1 MNELPLI
8 GNIPDTSL
16 PAILT
21 HLNRSRKSGT
31 LIIKTPVF
39 TKKVFLVKGDA
50 VFASST
56 FEDDRLGEMLL
67 KAGKI
72 TMEQYDR
79 SVDLLKRT
87 GKRQGAILVELGY
100 ISPKDLFWGVKYQVK
115 EIIYTLFLIEKAQYE
130 FIEGEIPSQ
139 EVITLKMSM
148 GNLVYEGVKRVDNW
162 TRIRNEMP
170 ATDTVLRLS
179 SDPATIYQDVE
190 LSQQDRR
197 MLSMVDGKKSVKELI
212 DSAWIGS
219 FEAMKTLYV
228 LWSIGVLEEKKREP
242 EAEKTLDSLENIDLG
257 DILNPVS
264 EDEQTFI
271 RKVDEMY
278 MRLDY
283 QSPHDLLGVD
293 EDADEETLKRHF
305 YRLTREFHPDRHFGA
320 ADPSLKD
327 KLDAV
332 FNAINQAYASMAESL
347 GKRSKSGLFR
357 PAAERKTSH
366 AYFPERGQIFK
377 QGIDEF
383 KKGNFQRAADLFSS
397 NVDSEPGNAKYW
409 SYLSL
414 ALTKLQ
420 GRAADAAKAMLEAA
434 KLEPDCADHY
444 ANLGLIYSREGII
457 KKAREAFDKALKIDP
472 GNPKARKG
480 LEKIRG

>member
-1 MNELPLI
+1 MNELPLA

-16 PAILT
+16 PTILI

-31 LIIKTPVF
+31 LVIKTPVF

-79 SVDLLKRT
+79 SVELLKKTR
-87 GKRQGAILVELGY
+87 KRQGAILVELGY

-170 ATDTVLRLS
+170 ATDTVLKLS
-179 SDPATIYQDVE
+179 SNPATIYQDVE
-190 LSQQDRR
+190 LSQQDRK
-197 MLSMVDGKKSVKELI
+197 MLSLVDGKMNIKELI
-212 DSAWIGS
+212 DNAWIGS

-228 LWSIGVLEEKKREP
+228 LWSIGVLEEKKKKP
-242 EAEKTLDSLENIDLG
+242 EADKTFESLENIDLG

-271 RKVDEMY
+271 RRVDEMY
-278 MRLDY
+278 MKLDF

-293 EDADEETLKRHF
+293 EDADEDTLKKHF
-305 YRLTREFHPDRHFGA
+305 YRLTREFHPDRSFSS

-332 FNAINQAYASMAESL
+332 FNAINQAYASMVESM
-347 GKRSKSGLFR
+347 GKRF
-357 PAAERKTSH
+357 H
-366 AYFPERGQIFK
+366 
-377 QGIDEF
+377 
-383 KKGNFQRAADLFSS
+383 
-397 NVDSEPGNAKYW
+397 
-409 SYLSL
+409 
-414 ALTKLQ
+414 
-420 GRAADAAKAMLEAA
+420 
-434 KLEPDCADHY
+434 
-444 ANLGLIYSREGII
+444 
-457 KKAREAFDKALKIDP
+457 
-472 GNPKARKG
+472 
-480 LEKIRG
+480 

>member
-1 MNELPLI
+1 MNELPLV
-8 GNIPDTSL
+8 GNIPDISL
-16 PAILT
+16 PTILI

-31 LIIKTPVF
+31 LVINTPVF

-72 TMEQYDR
+72 TMEQYDK
-79 SVDLLKRT
+79 SVELLKKT

-115 EIIYTLFLIEKAQYE
+115 EIIYTLFLIEKAQYQ
-130 FIEGEIPSQ
+130 FVEGEIPSQ

-170 ATDTVLRLS
+170 ATDTVLKLS

-190 LSQQDRR
+190 LSQQDRK
-197 MLSMVDGKKSVKELI
+197 MLSLI
-212 DSAWIGS
+212 DGNMNIKGLIDNAWIGS

-228 LWSIGVLEEKKREP
+228 LWSIGVLEEKKKEP
-242 EAEKTLDSLENIDLG
+242 EADKTFESLENIDLG
-257 DILNPVS
+257 EILNPLS

-271 RKVDEMY
+271 RRVDEMY
-278 MRLDY
+278 MKLDF
-283 QSPHDLLGVD
+283 QSAQDLLGVD
-293 EDADEETLKRHF
+293 EDADEDTLKKHF
-305 YRLTREFHPDRHFGA
+305 YRLTREFHPDRSFSA

-332 FNAINQAYASMAESL
+332 FNAINQAYATMIESM
-347 GKRSKSGLFR
+347 GKRSHSGLFP
-357 PAAERKTSH
+357 PAAEKKRPQAPVPDK
-366 AYFPERGQIFK
+366 GQIFK
-377 QGIDEF
+377 QGINEF
-383 KKGNFQRAADLFSS
+383 KKGNFQKAADLFRA
-397 NVDSEPGNAKYW
+397 NIDSEPGNAKYW

-414 ALTKLQ
+414 ALTKLP
-420 GRAADAAKAMLEAA
+420 GRTGDAEKAMLKAA
-434 KLEPDCADHY
+434 KLEPQCADHY
-444 ANLGLIYSREGII
+444 SNLGLIYSIQGMM
-457 KKAREAFDKALKIDP
+457 KKARESFDKALKIDP
-472 GNPKARKG
+472 GNMKAKKG
-480 LEKIRG
+480 IEKLRG